1 MYEVREATTE
11 PKPTQEHRLGG
22 GALGILPNGLR
33 LLHRLG
39 LYEKLLSRGSSN
51 SRVVIRS
58 IDGSVL
64 GEQDVVG
71 WAREQTRLGQLRI
84 KRSDVVA
91 ELLEAVQTAGITVQ
105 YGKTLTTIEEHE
117 NSITAV
123 FADGTRDSGDI
134 LLGCD
139 GIHSSVRRLY
149 VDPSQISEY
158 TGFAGLTALVA
169 SGSAAPKLAG
179 INPTLTPEGMFT
191 TVSCTAAEDEIY
203 WVFSRETPLP
213 DSLDARDGWEVR
225 RRDEVQGFKTT
236 LFELLADAGGEWGA
250 ILKDIVEQTSTVQFY
265 PVYRLP
271 LGGTWY
277 RGRCMLLGD
286 AAHAMQPQAGQGIS
300 MALEDAFLICK
311 LLRDPTRSLPDVFEE
326 FDRVRRPRVEEIAS
340 LAASNAEGRKKTGP
354 WGYWFKQYAIW
365 AFMGISSTLRLGKL
379 GLGQKHMVYDIEDS

>member
-1 MYEVREATTE
+1 MYELREATTE
-11 PKPTQEHRLGG
+11 PKPTQEHSLGG

-71 WAREQTRLGQLRI
+71 WAREQTGFGQLRI
-84 KRSDVVA
+84 KRSDVLA

-105 YGKTLTTIEEHE
+105 YGKTLTAIEEHE
-117 NSITAV
+117 DSITAV

-311 LLRDPTRSLPDVFEE
+311 LLREPMRSLPDVFEE

-340 LAASNAEGRKKTGP
+340 LAANNAEGRKKTGS

-365 AFMGISSTLRLGKL
+365 AFMGIFSTLRLGRL